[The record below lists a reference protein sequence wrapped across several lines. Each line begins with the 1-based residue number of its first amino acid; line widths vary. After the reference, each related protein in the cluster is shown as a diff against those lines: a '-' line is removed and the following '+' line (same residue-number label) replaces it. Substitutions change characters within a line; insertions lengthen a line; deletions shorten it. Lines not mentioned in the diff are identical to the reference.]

1 MLIIDSI
8 ILGIVE
14 GLTEFLPIS
23 STAHLAMTAKI
34 LGLAQT
40 DFVKTFEIS
49 IQLGA
54 ILAVI
59 FFFRNNILNQR
70 ALMKKVIVAF
80 IPTGVIGFALYKLIK
95 DVFLENYLVMIWAL
109 IIGGLILIIF
119 EKTRKS
125 QNNQKT
131 LDTLSY
137 YDAFRIGVFQ
147 AVSVIPGVSRA
158 GATIIGGLF
167 LGVEKKSIVEFSF
180 LLAIPTM
187 LAATLYDIY
196 KNAGMFSQSEI
207 NPLVIGFVV
216 AFVSALIAVKFFISY
231 ISKNSFTL
239 FGIYRIIIGLLFFL
253 IFIM

>member
-1 MLIIDSI
+1 MSIFDSI

-40 DFVKTFEIS
+40 NFVKTFEIS

-59 FFFRNNILNQR
+59 FFFRNKILGHKE
-70 ALMKKVIVAF
+70 LMKKVLVAF
-80 IPTGVIGFALYKLIK
+80 VPTGIIGFILYKLIK
-95 DVFLENYLVMIWAL
+95 DVFLESYLVIVWSL

-119 EKTRKS
+119 EKTHRS
-125 QNNQKT
+125 QTNQKT
-131 LDTLSY
+131 LDGLTY
-137 YDAFRIGVFQ
+137 YDAVKIGTFQ
-147 AVSVIPGVSRA
+147 AISVIPGASRA
-158 GATIIGGLF
+158 GATILGGLF
-167 LGVEKKSIVEFSF
+167 LGLERKAIVEFSF

-196 KNAGMFSQSEI
+196 KNVGMFSHAEI
-207 NPLVIGFVV
+207 QPLLIGFVV
-216 AFVSALIAVKFFISY
+216 AFISALFAIRFFIAY
-231 ISKNSFTL
+231 IAKHNFTS
-239 FGIYRIIIGLLFFL
+239 FGIYRIAIGLAFL
-253 IFIM
+253 IVFL